1 MTPVFPSFLNDFL
14 LSWTLLYVIDTYSI
28 NHTFVIWTTVF
39 SFCLQV
45 KYSKVFLRDTTL
57 ISPLSMLLFGGDIDV
72 HHRERLISLDGWI
85 NFQVREMFC
94 MRVLYQWLSM
104 LGCLPALHWSLAGAL
119 RHQKLVCQ
127 TVRWLLSQFTLFQ
140 FLSGSSQNWRDI
152 QTPSQAYGLPPG
164 EEIGQP

>member
-1 MTPVFPSFLNDFL
+1 MTPVFPFFLNDFSL
-14 LSWTLLYVIDTYSI
+14 LWTCLYVIDPLLFI
-28 NHTFVIWTTVF
+28 FVISTTVF

-85 NFQVREMFC
+85 NFQVREHFVC
-94 MRVLYQWLSM
+94 VSCFSGFQLLT
-104 LGCLPALHWSLAGAL
+104 CFALITSVAGAL
-119 RHQKLVCQ
+119 RHQKLVGQ
-127 TVRWLLSQFTLFQ
+127 TVRLLLSQFTLFQ
-140 FLSGSSQNWRDI
+140 FLPGSSQNRRDI
-152 QTPSQAYGLPPG
+152 QTPSQADGLPPG